1 MSSAPMTLPVARR
14 RGARARFVA
23 LHFGMPAA
31 AAVWL
36 IARFGF
42 GLQVRTPGFAPGQ
55 HPMNL
60 GVALVLIASAVAGA
74 AAWAA
79 VEVIERTAS
88 RPRRAWVAAGLIA
101 LVVSL
106 SGPLAGHGVTM
117 SSRLALV
124 CMHLAVAAVLI
135 PAFALTIGRRSPA
148 DRAPI
153 APDRAA
159 VAAGY
164 QRAS

>member
-1 MSSAPMTLPVARR
+1 MSSSPIAVPVARR
-14 RGARARFVA
+14 RAARARFVA

-42 GLQVRTPGFAPGQ
+42 GLHIRTPGFAPGQ

-60 GVALVLIASAVAGA
+60 GVPLVLVASAVAGA

-79 VEVIERTAS
+79 VEVIERTAR
-88 RPRRAWVAAGLIA
+88 RPRRAWVAVGLIA

-124 CMHLAVAAVLI
+124 CMHLAVAAALI
-135 PAFALTIGRRSPA
+135 PAFALTIGRRHPTGGAPA
-148 DRAPI
+148 
-153 APDRAA
+153 APDHAA
-159 VAAGY
+159 VVAGY
-164 QRAS
+164 ERVS

>member
-1 MSSAPMTLPVARR
+1 MSSSPMTLPVARR
-14 RGARARFVA
+14 RGARTRFAA

-36 IARFGF
+36 IARFGI

-60 GVALVLIASAVAGA
+60 SVFVVLIASAVAGA
-74 AAWAA
+74 LAWAA

-88 RPRRAWVAAGLIA
+88 RPRRVWVATGLIA
-101 LVVSL
+101 TVVSL
-106 SGPLAGHGVTM
+106 SAPLAGHGITM
-117 SSRLALV
+117 SSRLTLV

-135 PAFALTIGRRSPA
+135 PAFALTIGQRRPA
-148 DRAPI
+148 GSAPI

-159 VAAGY
+159 VVAGY

>member
-1 MSSAPMTLPVARR
+1 
-14 RGARARFVA
+14 
-23 LHFGMPAA
+23 
-31 AAVWL
+31 
-36 IARFGF
+36 
-42 GLQVRTPGFAPGQ
+42 
-55 HPMNL
+55 MNL

-88 RPRRAWVAAGLIA
+88 RPRRAWVAVGLVA

-153 APDRAA
+153 APDRAV

>member
-1 MSSAPMTLPVARR
+1 MTLPVARR

-88 RPRRAWVAAGLIA
+88 RPRRAWVAVA

-153 APDRAA
+153 APDRAV